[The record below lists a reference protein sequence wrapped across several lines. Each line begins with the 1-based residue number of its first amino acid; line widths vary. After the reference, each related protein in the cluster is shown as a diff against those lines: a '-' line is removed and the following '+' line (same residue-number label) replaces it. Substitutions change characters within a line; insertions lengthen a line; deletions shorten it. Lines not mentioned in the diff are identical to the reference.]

1 MITAIVN
8 FKLPAD
14 IDAKKAAELFKGS
27 APKYRGMKGLV
38 RKYYLF
44 DDKSRIGGGVYLWK
58 TRADAEAVYTPQ
70 WQDYIADRYGA
81 APDIRYFETAV
92 VVDNE
97 SDKIGRSSVALRRP
111 AGAKRSGGTFSPQ
124 FAVCSLRG
132 DPSTRA
138 FGAPLRM
145 TGWALRGRSSSP

>member
-14 IDAKKAAELFKGS
+14 IDSKKAAELFKGS

-58 TRADAEAVYTPQ
+58 SRADAEKVYTAE
-70 WQDYIADRYGA
+70 WRAMIAQRYGA
-81 APDIRYFETAV
+81 EPEITYYESPV
-92 VVDNE
+92 IVDN
-97 SDKIGRSSVALRRP
+97 DAQTVQVA
-111 AGAKRSGGTFSPQ
+111 AE
-124 FAVCSLRG
+124 
-132 DPSTRA
+132 
-138 FGAPLRM
+138 
-145 TGWALRGRSSSP
+145 

>member
-27 APKYRGMKGLV
+27 APKYRGLKGLV

-44 DDKSRIGGGVYLWK
+44 DDEKRIGGGVYLWESK
-58 TRADAEAVYTPQ
+58 ADAEAVYTPQ
-70 WQDYIADRYGA
+70 WKAYIAERYGTP
-81 APDIRYFETAV
+81 PDIRYFETSV

-97 SDKIGRSSVALRRP
+97 SEKTILDA
-111 AGAKRSGGTFSPQ
+111 AA
-124 FAVCSLRG
+124 
-132 DPSTRA
+132 
-138 FGAPLRM
+138 
-145 TGWALRGRSSSP
+145 